1 MANGE
6 SLQQWLND
14 QARAIID
21 SSRYLTLGTA
31 DADGRPWVSPVWF
44 APHAYDEFF
53 WVSSPDTRHSRNLAG
68 RPDIAITMFDSTV
81 PVGGAAAVYM
91 TGRAAQVDEAEL
103 ERGFAVF
110 TQRLERDSLGR
121 AWSLDEVLPPAKLRL
136 YQAKVTE
143 HHVLVGAGH
152 PDFGSG
158 IDRRERAYPADA

>member
-21 SSRYLTLGTA
+21 SSRYMTLGTA

-53 WVSSPDTRHSRNLAG
+53 WVSSPEARHSRNLAV
-68 RPDIAITMFDSTV
+68 RTDVAITMFDSAV

-91 TGRAAQVDEAEL
+91 TGRAAQVDQTEL
-103 ERGFAVF
+103 EHGFAVF
-110 TQRLERDSLGR
+110 VHRLERDSGGR
-121 AWSLDEVLPPAKLRL
+121 AWSVDEVLPPAKLRL
-136 YQAKVTE
+136 YRATVTE
-143 HHVLVGAGH
+143 HHALVRAGD

-158 IDRRERAYPADA
+158 IDRRERAYPATA